1 VRARKHV
8 SLDVGSACAAA
19 QHAPILALDEVIVS
33 RGGDEAEGDVV
44 RTTSHAGDIAGAAAC
59 ALMQGGW
66 ALELRPGAPVVLRK
80 AGVDLRP
87 FEVMQAIARSEASP
101 EAWRQVHEVGRISDR
116 RLVDA
121 P

>member
-1 VRARKHV
+1 
-8 SLDVGSACAAA
+8 
-19 QHAPILALDEVIVS
+19 
-33 RGGDEAEGDVV
+33 
-44 RTTSHAGDIAGAAAC
+44 
-59 ALMQGGW
+59 
-66 ALELRPGAPVVLRK
+66 VVLRK